1 MNKPNTGYMPFSE
14 KKLRHLY
21 PEVAQLSLY
30 VTSIYLWKRGMP
42 CSFAARQELQ
52 AHEADVAP
60 AK

>member
-1 MNKPNTGYMPFSE
+1 MHAIYG

-42 CSFAARQELQ
+42 CSFAARQE
-52 AHEADVAP
+52 
-60 AK
+60 